1 MGIHMDK
8 QFNKAFPP
16 PPEGRGLH
24 ADKTMKVG
32 VFTDALTSES
42 KKKLI
47 LDSNFG
53 QEFMTLYQRYRTNM
67 HIVNVAEL
75 MHKMELL
82 HDTYEGE
89 LMKIRRKGE

>member
-1 MGIHMDK
+1 MKLKVHGNDILCED
-8 QFNKAFPP
+8 FAPN
-16 PPEGRGLH
+16 
-24 ADKTMKVG
+24 MKVG
-32 VFTDALTSES
+32 AFTDALASES
-42 KKKLI
+42 KKQLI

-82 HDTYEGE
+82 RDTYEVE
-89 LMKIRRKGE
+89 LMKIRRKGD

>member
-1 MGIHMDK
+1 MKFKVHGNDILCED
-8 QFNKAFPP
+8 FTPN
-16 PPEGRGLH
+16 
-24 ADKTMKVG
+24 MKVG
-32 VFTDALTSES
+32 VFTDAITSES
-42 KKKLI
+42 QKKLI

-53 QEFMTLYQRYRTNM
+53 QEFMALYQRYRTNM
-67 HIVNVAEL
+67 HIVNIAEL